1 MSVYNPILSKIIEK
15 TRERPTN
22 IFKMIPEFLII
33 LWKLFGFVWQKHKK
47 KKKKINIAE
56 KSVGCVFQTCS

>member
-22 IFKMIPEFLII
+22 IFKMVPKFLIMF
-33 LWKLFGFVWQKHKK
+33 WKLFGFVWQKHKK
-47 KKKKINIAE
+47 K
-56 KSVGCVFQTCS
+56 

>member
-22 IFKMIPEFLII
+22 IFKMIPKFLII

-47 KKKKINIAE
+47 KKEENKH
-56 KSVGCVFQTCS
+56 C